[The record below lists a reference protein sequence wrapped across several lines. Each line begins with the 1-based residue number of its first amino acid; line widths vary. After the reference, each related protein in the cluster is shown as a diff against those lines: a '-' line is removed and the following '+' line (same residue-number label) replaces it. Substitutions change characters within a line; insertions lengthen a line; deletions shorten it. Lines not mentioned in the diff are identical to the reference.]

1 MAFIGENRV
10 KVNAEAA
17 MQHLMDSEAPVES
30 AESAEGVETAETA
43 ETVETAKTV
52 EKEEAPVEKEE
63 APVEKEMEKEV
74 PVDGENHEEVEL

>member
-10 KVNAEAA
+10 KVNAETA

-30 AESAEGVETAETA
+30 AESAEGVETAET
-43 ETVETAKTV
+43 
-52 EKEEAPVEKEE
+52 VEKEE

-74 PVDGENHEEVEL
+74 PVDGEHHEEVEL

>member
-30 AESAEGVETAETA
+30 AESAEGAESAETAETVETV

-52 EKEEAPVEKEE
+52 EKEEAPVEKE
-63 APVEKEMEKEV
+63 VEKEV
-74 PVDGENHEEVEL
+74 PVDGEHHEEVEL

>member
-17 MQHLMDSEAPVES
+17 MQHLMDSEAPVETAETAETVET
-30 AESAEGVETAETA
+30 AESAESA

-52 EKEEAPVEKEE
+52 EKEEAPVEKE
-63 APVEKEMEKEV
+63 VEKEV
-74 PVDGENHEEVEL
+74 PVDGEHHEEVEL